1 MAEFE
6 NLGDLIRRDRDM
18 SKVAIVD
25 LRGAESPCEY
35 TYVELDAMASGVA
48 RALSK
53 RGFNR
58 GDRVAILAANRT
70 EYIAAYFGIMRAGF
84 VAVPVN
90 YRFPRKTI
98 HTILEDCGA
107 KLVFCD
113 DASKNDVP
121 HGLPHVLFGSED
133 ADGFDEFID
142 PGQFQSVM
150 PSPGEPAMFL
160 YTSGSTGRPKAV
172 AVTPHNVALGI
183 ANQRYTLGEEFVALN
198 RRLCCPG
205 IDVTYGYRMLMRTLA
220 EGGLYCFVDQNLARN
235 VRSLNFYRV
244 QAVLGSPQQL
254 AFLADYGEQNP
265 GSFTT
270 VEVLVSTGARL
281 PPLLSEKLRRHV
293 CPRLIASY
301 GSSEGGYISAGLAET
316 LDLERGEVGRVIPT
330 VEAEI
335 VDEATHEPVAQGSG
349 LVRFRG
355 EDFVRSYYGEAEGD
369 DPHFEDG
376 WFYPGDIAT
385 LSPDRMLTILG
396 RNDNVVNLGGVEIV
410 AALQF
415 LQHTGQQVDGFHLVQ
430 ASVFL
435 ALAS

>member
-160 YTSGSTGRPKAV
+160 YTSGSTGRPKGV
-172 AVTPHNVALGI
+172 ILSHQSHLWVVKMRMQPDLDRH
-183 ANQRYTLGEEFVALN
+183 RY
-198 RRLCCPG
+198 
-205 IDVTYGYRMLMRTLA
+205 
-220 EGGLYCFVDQNLARN
+220 
-235 VRSLNFYRV
+235 
-244 QAVLGSPQQL
+244 
-254 AFLADYGEQNP
+254 
-265 GSFTT
+265 
-270 VEVLVSTGARL
+270 
-281 PPLLSEKLRRHV
+281 
-293 CPRLIASY
+293 LIAAPLY
-301 GSSEGGYISAGLAET
+301 HMNA
-316 LDLERGEVGRVIPT
+316 
-330 VEAEI
+330 
-335 VDEATHEPVAQGSG
+335 
-349 LVRFRG
+349 
-355 EDFVRSYYGEAEGD
+355 
-369 DPHFEDG
+369 
-376 WFYPGDIAT
+376 
-385 LSPDRMLTILG
+385 
-396 RNDNVVNLGGVEIV
+396 
-410 AALQF
+410 
-415 LQHTGQQVDGFHLVQ
+415 
-430 ASVFL
+430 L
-435 ALAS
+435 ALAKLAVAAHATIILLPKFEARAYIDADRKSTRLNSSHSQQSRMPSSA